1 MFSKSKSSGKGTV
14 LITCKKVTP
23 QAPKGAT
30 AAVKAAKQPPHC
42 LFRATLG
49 GKKIST
55 TVDNKE
61 VNKFHTAYVTPPLIN
76 FVFFGSSRTLMGCTD
91 PP

>member
-1 MFSKSKSSGKGTV
+1 MFSKSKSTGKGTV

-23 QAPKGAT
+23 KAAKGAT
-30 AAVKAAKQPPHC
+30 AAAKAAKQPPHC

-49 GKKIST
+49 SKKIST

-61 VNKFHTAYVTPPLIN
+61 VNKFHSAYGTLIKSSMDSLKKKERKRKTA
-76 FVFFGSSRTLMGCTD
+76 RM
-91 PP
+91 